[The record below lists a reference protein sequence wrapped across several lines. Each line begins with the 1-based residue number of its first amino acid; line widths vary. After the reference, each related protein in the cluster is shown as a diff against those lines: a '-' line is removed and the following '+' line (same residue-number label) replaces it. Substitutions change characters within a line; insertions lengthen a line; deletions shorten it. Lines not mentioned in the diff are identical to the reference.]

1 MGRRKKSVPQFEAWC
16 WYCDREFEDEKVL
29 LQHQRAKHYRCPYCP
44 RRLNTSGGLTVH
56 LHQVHKA
63 EPTTIDNALPGR
75 ESFDIE
81 IYGMVGIP
89 EADLAEWQD
98 RKAKR
103 GENGAQGRFGNGGTG
118 IQRPKIDK
126 GVISKEQLRIQLEA
140 HKALM
145 SGKAP
150 PPGTAQA
157 LFGFAPP
164 PAIGFPP
171 NVPPP
176 GFNPSIPPPP
186 LMSQRPPP
194 PFSGPPPPH
203 GQGIPPYGGPPPG
216 YPYPPPTNIPP
227 PSMQPAQSYPAVQ
240 ADAIPPSANS
250 QNDTSE
256 ALAAVNEKV
265 SQPLHGVKREAD
277 MEYMQSQANAKR
289 ARPSDEGDGSGNT
302 NTPPSRPGRARAADL
317 F

>member
-1 MGRRKKSVPQFEAWC
+1 MGRRKKNVPQFEAWC

-63 EPTTIDNALPGR
+63 EPTTIENALPGR

-89 EADLAEWQD
+89 EADLTEWQE

-103 GENGAQGRFGNGGTG
+103 GENGAQGRVGNGGTG

-126 GVISKEQLRIQLEA
+126 GVISREQLRIQLEA

-164 PAIGFPP
+164 PAMGFPP

-194 PFSGPPPPH
+194 FSGPPPSH
-203 GQGIPPYGGPPPG
+203 GQG
-216 YPYPPPTNIPP
+216 T
-227 PSMQPAQSYPAVQ
+227 QP
-240 ADAIPPSANS
+240 
-250 QNDTSE
+250 
-256 ALAAVNEKV
+256 
-265 SQPLHGVKREAD
+265 
-277 MEYMQSQANAKR
+277 
-289 ARPSDEGDGSGNT
+289 
-302 NTPPSRPGRARAADL
+302 
-317 F
+317 